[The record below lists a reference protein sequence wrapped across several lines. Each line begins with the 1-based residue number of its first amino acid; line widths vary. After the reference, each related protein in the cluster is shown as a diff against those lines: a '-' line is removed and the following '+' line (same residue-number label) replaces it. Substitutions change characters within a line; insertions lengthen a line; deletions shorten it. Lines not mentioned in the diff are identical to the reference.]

1 MMGMR
6 TALSAPLLLFVTCA
20 ASLAFAGPCTGAEAQ
35 LAAVSKNITL
45 DAIDVAEGMLRPLAT
60 SYPECPEILLAQA
73 RIQDAR
79 GNAQQAAD
87 LYIRYTDLEPDKSQ
101 GLAYFGRFFLEQ
113 RDYMRADALS
123 AAAVDKNPN
132 DPAAL
137 ALRGQILVM
146 KGQSAQGKTMLE
158 KACELD
164 PDDPEAQFQLGTI
177 YDKAKSAP
185 SAVKHFRKAAELNPR
200 DARAWDYLALNLE
213 PMGDLDGAERAYR
226 KGLQANQPGRYH
238 DSFLDYNYG
247 RFLAKKNDLAA
258 SKQHMDRAV
267 ELAPQVR
274 AVWYERAKLNLR
286 MKNYQQAR
294 SDAEKAAGCEDPAH
308 VIIDLQIYALLAQ
321 VYGRLGETGLAK
333 KYSELSR
340 ETEPPVRGEAR

>member
-1 MMGMR
+1 MTGMR
-6 TALSAPLLLFVTCA
+6 TALLALLFVWLTCTARA
-20 ASLAFAGPCTGAEAQ
+20 ALAGPCTGAEGQ
-35 LAAVSKNITL
+35 LALISKKLTV
-45 DAIDVAEGMLRPLAT
+45 DATDATEGMLRRLAL
-60 SYPECPEILLAQA
+60 SHPECPEILLAQA
-73 RIQDAR
+73 RIQDSR
-79 GNAQQAAD
+79 GNAKEAAD
-87 LYIRYTDLEPDKSQ
+87 LYIRYTDLKPDSSQ
-101 GLAYFGRFFLEQ
+101 GFAYFGRFFLEQ

-132 DPAAL
+132 DAAAL

-146 KGQSAQGKTMLE
+146 KGQSAEGKTLLE
-158 KACELD
+158 KACQLD
-164 PDDPEAQFQLGTI
+164 PDDPEAQFQLGALF
-177 YDKAKSAP
+177 DRAKSAP
-185 SAVKHFRKAAELNPR
+185 DAVQHFQKAVTLNPR
-200 DARAWDYLALNLE
+200 DSRAWDYLALNLE
-213 PMGDLDGAERAYR
+213 PMGDLNGAEQAYR
-226 KGLQANQPGRYH
+226 KGLQVNQPGRYH

-294 SDAEKAAGCEDPAH
+294 SDAEKAASCADPAH

-333 KYSELSR
+333 KYADLSR
-340 ETEPPVRGEAR
+340 ETEPPVRGEYR